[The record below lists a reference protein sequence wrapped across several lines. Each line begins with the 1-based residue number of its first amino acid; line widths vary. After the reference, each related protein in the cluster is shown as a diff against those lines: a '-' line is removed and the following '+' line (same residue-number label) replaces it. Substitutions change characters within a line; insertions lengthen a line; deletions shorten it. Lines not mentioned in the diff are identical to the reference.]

1 MSDFESAGDVLKG
14 MKLPVAA
21 RRPRKGLKPGGP
33 ASMRLIETASHI
45 AQGDEM
51 KRIYSHTAF
60 CQIGLPYRKLDPAE
74 RIWERKNGNVLMQI
88 TAGQAYNAQL
98 DRFVDVEMPWGPKVR
113 LVQIYLDSMAVQTQN
128 RRIETDRSLTSFVT
142 EKLKLPNNGRTITSV
157 KAALGQFAAATW
169 RFGVS
174 HDGRAITINSQII
187 EQFEIWMPKDERQRV
202 LFPEF
207 VEYSQKY
214 FENLMD
220 HAVPLLDE
228 AVAGLSHNAMALDIY
243 RWLAQRLHRQN
254 PDRPMMLTWN
264 VLHEQ
269 FGWNYGRLDNFR
281 PVFLRTLAEVLAV
294 YPQARG
300 RVYADEA
307 NEVCRD
313 GRGLWLCHAAPPVVK
328 IQTTVPR
335 LPAGR

>member
-1 MSDFESAGDVLKG
+1 
-14 MKLPVAA
+14 
-21 RRPRKGLKPGGP
+21 
-33 ASMRLIETASHI
+33 MRLLETASHI
-45 AQGDEM
+45 ARGDELT
-51 KRIYSHTAF
+51 RIYSHTAF

-74 RIWERKNGNVLMQI
+74 RVWERKNGNVLMQI
-88 TAGQAYNAQL
+88 TAGQAYNDKL

-113 LVQIYLDSMAVQTQN
+113 LVQIYLDSMAVQTQSP
-128 RRIETDRSLTSFVT
+128 RIETDRSLTSFVT
-142 EKLKLPNNGRTITSV
+142 DKLKLSNDGRTIKSV
-157 KAALGQFAAATW
+157 KAALAQFAAATW

-174 HDGRAITINSQII
+174 NNGRALTINTQIV
-187 EQFEIWMPKDERQRV
+187 EGFDIWVPKDERQRV

-207 VEYSQKY
+207 VQYSQKY
-214 FENLMD
+214 FDNLME

-228 AVAGLSHNAMALDIY
+228 AVAGLSHNAMALDVY

-254 PDRPMMLTWN
+254 PDRPMMLTWS

-269 FGWNYGRLDNFR
+269 FGWNYGRLDHFR

-300 RVYADEA
+300 RVFADDP
-307 NEVCRD
+307 NQVSKD
-313 GRGLWLCHAAPPVVK
+313 GRGLWLCHAEPPVTK

-335 LPAGR
+335 LPTGR